1 MHSFLLAVGSSL
13 KMALAELRQNKLR
26 TFLSLFGIT
35 IGIFCIIG
43 VLATV
48 GSLEKNV
55 QSQISN
61 LGESTFYVDKWEYGG
76 GGNDYPWWKYQ
87 KRPSNTYQ
95 EFLLLKERVQSMEY
109 ASFSMNTSGNTQLV
123 YKDALLQNTPYYCVS
138 EDFYKMQSV
147 KIQYGRYL
155 SAADFALGSPMVV
168 LGFENARKLFGDA
181 EKAIGKEV
189 TLKNNIKAS
198 VVGVTE
204 KEGGGAI
211 KIGWRFDQAVILPY
225 LFGTTI
231 VNPKNVSPIIIA
243 QGKNGVPLEVFKG
256 ELQLAMRNIR
266 QLSIKEEDNFSLNSI
281 KEFSN
286 ATGDLF
292 SGINIGGWCIAF
304 LSLIVG
310 GFGIANIM
318 FVTVK
323 ERTPQIGLK
332 KALGAKRFGILTE
345 FLLES
350 AFLCILGGVFG
361 LTLVFLLS
369 KLLTNAFAFTIFIS
383 PGLVIL
389 ALLLCITIGIVAG
402 FLPARAASKLDA
414 VVAIRSK

>member
-1 MHSFLLAVGSSL
+1 MHTFLLAVSSSL
-13 KMALAELRQNKLR
+13 KMALQELRQNKLR

-55 QSQISN
+55 QTQINN
-61 LGESTFYVDKWEYGG
+61 LGENTFYIDKWEYGG
-76 GGNDYPWWKYQ
+76 GDDNPWWKYQ
-87 KRPSNTYQ
+87 KRPVNTYQ
-95 EFLLLKERVQSMEY
+95 DFLLLKTRVNSMEL
-109 ASFSMNTSGNTQLV
+109 ASYSMNSTSNTQV
-123 YKDALLQNTPYYCVS
+123 MYKDNILKSTPYYCVS
-138 EDFYKMQSV
+138 DDFHKMQPV

-155 SAADFALGSPMVV
+155 SAADFSLGSPMVIM
-168 LGFENARKLFGDA
+168 GYDNATKLFGSA
-181 EKAIGKEV
+181 EKALGKEV
-189 TLKNNIKAS
+189 ALKNNIK
-198 VVGVTE
+198 VTIVGVTQ
-204 KEGGGAI
+204 KEGTGGF
-211 KIGWRFDQAVILPY
+211 KIGWRFDQAVIMAY
-225 LFGTTI
+225 TFGATI
-231 VNPKNVSPIIIA
+231 VNPKTASPIIIA
-243 QGKNGVPLEVFKG
+243 QGKAGVPLNIFKG

-286 ATGDLF
+286 ATAGLF

-304 LSLIVG
+304 LSLVVG

-350 AFLCILGGVFG
+350 AFLCILGGIFG
-361 LTLVFLLS
+361 LTLVFI
-369 KLLTNAFAFTIFIS
+369 LTKILASGFAFTIFIS

-389 ALLLCITIGIVAG
+389 ALLLCISIGVVAG